1 MQRSTASGRG
11 YFLAG
16 CPLPSPPSPQLR
28 RNRSPLSIRVVRRGG
43 IHACGSACALVHKAQ
58 GRAAYIYD
66 PGPVVHNSVGPRTDE
81 VVVAGLVLPRRN
93 LSVRDNATHKYLTS
107 SLSLSLCFFTRGSR
121 DRARPTCAHT
131 CAAIPTDNTDRAP
144 CIRLRVR
151 VKVSGQKNWRTILAL
166 SLKDTRDILGKRI
179 SPPSLFLPPREPLF
193 TRPIRRFVGRETVS
207 ERYNRSFVRARFG
220 SMSELLGIIEL
231 EIEQFL

>member
-1 MQRSTASGRG
+1 MDEDISWPAVP
-11 YFLAG
+11 
-16 CPLPSPPSPQLR
+16 PLPSPQLR

-107 SLSLSLCFFTRGSR
+107 SLSLFLSVSLHAARGIVR
-121 DRARPTCAHT
+121 DQRARTRVQLYRPI
-131 CAAIPTDNTDRAP
+131 IPTA
-144 CIRLRVR
+144 LRVYGS
-151 VKVSGQKNWRTILAL
+151 V
-166 SLKDTRDILGKRI
+166 
-179 SPPSLFLPPREPLF
+179 
-193 TRPIRRFVGRETVS
+193 
-207 ERYNRSFVRARFG
+207 FG
-220 SMSELLGIIEL
+220 SKCRGRKTGARSLPSR
-231 EIEQFL
+231 